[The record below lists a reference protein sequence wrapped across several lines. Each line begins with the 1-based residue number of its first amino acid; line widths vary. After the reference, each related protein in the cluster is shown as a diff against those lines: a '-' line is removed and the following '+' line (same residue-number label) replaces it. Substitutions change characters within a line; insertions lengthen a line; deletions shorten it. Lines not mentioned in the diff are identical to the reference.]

1 MLDILLSMPDTMAKS
16 AEEDA
21 NEQLA
26 NVFAGIVDRVHE
38 IWNDDDDV
46 YPVFPWLKDGT
57 PSKIGIET
65 SGRQELWGSLEEVLE
80 VVNHVEGT
88 IPVLNIAHIH
98 SRGHGA

>member
-1 MLDILLSMPDTMAKS
+1 MGRGRA
-16 AEEDA
+16 A

-38 IWNDDDDV
+38 IWHDDDDICSIPLAEGKV
-46 YPVFPWLKDGT
+46 

-80 VVNHVEGT
+80 VVNRIEGT
-88 IPVLNIAHIH
+88 VPCSTWLTYLHE
-98 SRGHGA
+98 SW